1 TATAGVK
8 SNVSC
13 NGGSNGSAY
22 GTPAKGHTPYTYS
35 WTPGKQTTDTAT
47 GLSAGTYTI
56 TISDTVGCSATA
68 TVTIGQPSPLSSTI
82 TPGSIACNTQTQS
95 AIANATGGT
104 GPYTYAW
111 STKPIQTTD
120 TATGL
125 SAGTYTVIVAD
136 AHGCTTTAN
145 VTINPIIIPKP
156 VITGVDTICVGSST
170 ILNVRGGNSYLWT
183 PGSKTGSADTVR
195 PPTTISYTVKAT
207 IGSCSHDTTVKVL
220 VVPVPVASIAA
231 SKDSAC
237 VGDSLTLEGSG
248 GTSYRWSPGNSTN
261 KKLTIAHLLN
271 ATTYTLYAFGGTCE
285 DSTTVSI
292 GVIQPV
298 TATIRITKDSVCPK
312 QSTTI
317 TAIGAGGKVTYRWSN
332 GATTSS
338 ITVSDTVTTTYTATV
353 KGTCDSIQKVM
364 TVVVIPLPKPVITGN
379 RYQCAG
385 YDTLRVSSSTNPTV
399 YLWG

>member
-136 AHGCTTTAN
+136 AHG
-145 VTINPIIIPKP
+145 
-156 VITGVDTICVGSST
+156 
-170 ILNVRGGNSYLWT
+170 
-183 PGSKTGSADTVR
+183 
-195 PPTTISYTVKAT
+195 
-207 IGSCSHDTTVKVL
+207 
-220 VVPVPVASIAA
+220 
-231 SKDSAC
+231 
-237 VGDSLTLEGSG
+237 
-248 GTSYRWSPGNSTN
+248 
-261 KKLTIAHLLN
+261 
-271 ATTYTLYAFGGTCE
+271 
-285 DSTTVSI
+285 
-292 GVIQPV
+292 
-298 TATIRITKDSVCPK
+298 
-312 QSTTI
+312 
-317 TAIGAGGKVTYRWSN
+317 
-332 GATTSS
+332 
-338 ITVSDTVTTTYTATV
+338 
-353 KGTCDSIQKVM
+353 
-364 TVVVIPLPKPVITGN
+364 
-379 RYQCAG
+379 
-385 YDTLRVSSSTNPTV
+385 
-399 YLWG
+399 